1 VIDYDW
7 LPYGALLLR
16 FDNGTV
22 FLQGEEAA
30 ELYDQCE
37 ARETSE
43 QLEMLLYEY
52 AELAEEEV

>member
-1 VIDYDW
+1 MIDYDW

-16 FDNGTV
+16 FDNRTV
-22 FLQGEEAA
+22 FMQGEEAA

-37 ARETSE
+37 ACETSE
-43 QLEMLLYEY
+43 QLELLLSEY

>member
-1 VIDYDW
+1 MIDYEW

-37 ARETSE
+37 ACETSE
-43 QLEMLLYEY
+43 QLELLLDGYS
-52 AELAEEEV
+52 ELAEEEV

>member
-37 ARETSE
+37 ACETSE
-43 QLEMLLYEY
+43 QLELLLSEY
-52 AELAEEEV
+52 AGLAEEEV